1 MRVSRLLRLIAVT
14 IGLSCSSESTDAP
27 PPSTSGGEKISCEAD
42 ARDIYVANLQKP
54 GGSGLLKFVLAE
66 STPAPPS
73 RGRNTFT
80 LRVLDAASKP
90 IAGAQISLSEFIPAH
105 GHSSPTIPTVTPTGE
120 GYTVGP
126 VSLFMPGLWEVTIE
140 AEASGA
146 RDRATFS
153 FCVAG

>member
-1 MRVSRLLRLIAVT
+1 MRI
-14 IGLSCSSESTDAP
+14 
-27 PPSTSGGEKISCEAD
+27 
-42 ARDIYVANLQKP
+42 
-54 GGSGLLKFVLAE
+54 
-66 STPAPPS
+66 
-73 RGRNTFT
+73 
-80 LRVLDAASKP
+80 LDASNKP
-90 IAGAQISLSEFIPAH
+90 IAGAQISITAFMPSH
-105 GHSSPTIPTVTPTGE
+105 GHSSPTVPTVTPAGE